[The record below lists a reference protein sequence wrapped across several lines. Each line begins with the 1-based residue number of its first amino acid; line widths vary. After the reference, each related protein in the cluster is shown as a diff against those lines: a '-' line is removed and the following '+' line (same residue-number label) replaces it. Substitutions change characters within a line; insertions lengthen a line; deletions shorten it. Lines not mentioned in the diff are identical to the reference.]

1 MLDCNQHHFKMVVS
15 SQKRTGW
22 NLNRLHHA
30 CEEVYNTIEV
40 NGMEV
45 FVMKPY
51 AYYYYEE

>member
-1 MLDCNQHHFKMVVS
+1 MHNEMSMCQ
-15 SQKRTGW
+15 
-22 NLNRLHHA
+22 
-30 CEEVYNTIEV
+30 EVYDTIEV